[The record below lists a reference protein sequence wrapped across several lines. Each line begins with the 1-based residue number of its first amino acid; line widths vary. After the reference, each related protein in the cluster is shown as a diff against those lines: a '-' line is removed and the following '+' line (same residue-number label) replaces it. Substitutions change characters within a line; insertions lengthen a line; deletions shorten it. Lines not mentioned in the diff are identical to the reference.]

1 MQTGNLVSALIGSF
15 IGLFVASIFK
25 HMEKVNLNRNLRLML
40 AREIEENKHI
50 LSESYAEAEIIVSV
64 GLRPHSFRFKMWES
78 TMSQAPAFLS
88 AKELSEVEVFYRN
101 LRELQELN
109 DYLKDLSNPALPA
122 IVSRMKEI
130 GVSLG
135 RSFQC
140 IGRQRLNFFNYFFV
154 IWNQRGNTIGD
165 LQYHFTYPRPVI
177 IGRSYQ
183 GMSLF
188 MKVKSQVKDAWKR
201 VWYS

>member
-25 HMEKVNLNRNLRLML
+25 YMEKVNLNRNLRLML

-78 TMSQAPAFLS
+78 TMSKAPAFLS

-122 IVSRMKEI
+122 IVSRMKELGI
-130 GVSLG
+130 SLG

-165 LQYHFTYPRPVI
+165 LQYHFTYPRPVTI
-177 IGRSYQ
+177 ERNYQ
-183 GMSLF
+183 GMFLF